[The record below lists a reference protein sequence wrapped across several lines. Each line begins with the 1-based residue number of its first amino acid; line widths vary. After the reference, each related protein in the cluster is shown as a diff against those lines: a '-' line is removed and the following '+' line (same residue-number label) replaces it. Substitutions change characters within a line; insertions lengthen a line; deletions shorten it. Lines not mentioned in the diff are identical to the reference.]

1 MANYPNPP
9 ATDFETKLNPNLT
22 TSQGVAPLYQAAL
35 NRQILLRAKPNLV
48 MHQFGQRVKIT
59 KGKGK
64 VITWQQLSPLP
75 VSKKPLIEGVTPKGS
90 SINVHQ
96 ITAIAEQY
104 GDYITTTD
112 QFSFF
117 TPDPPPVVL
126 RLNDQL
132 AAQAAET
139 LDGLTADV
147 LCTGTNVQYP
157 NGKTAR
163 ASLTTAD
170 VITIDE
176 IRKAVRTLK
185 GNKAKP
191 FKDGCYVAIVSPD
204 ISYDLMSDAKWQD
217 VKTYCDPKDMYA
229 GEIGKM
235 YGVRFVETTQAPVFY
250 GDKLADRDSL
260 QVIKTDTASNLITV
274 YEDISTAQAT
284 ALSGRKLLID
294 DRIYTV
300 ASATAGENGQATIE
314 TTETLS
320 ENIKPDMTIYAGEG
334 AADGKP
340 VYATLI
346 FGQNAYG
353 VTSPEDNL
361 KNITKA
367 LGSGGTADPLDQ
379 RSTIGWKAL
388 HTAKVLVDE
397 YMVRLETV
405 STRY

>member
-1 MANYPNPP
+1 MANYPNPA

-22 TSQGVAPLYQAAL
+22 TSAGVAPLYQPAL

-48 MHQFGQRVKIT
+48 MHQFGQSVKIT

-75 VSKKPLIEGVTPKGS
+75 VSKQPLIEGVTPKGS
-90 SINVHQ
+90 SVNVHQ

-104 GDYITTTD
+104 GDYISTTD
-112 QFSFF
+112 QFEFF
-117 TPDPPPVVL
+117 TPDPPPIVL

-139 LDGLTADV
+139 LDSLTADV

-157 NGKTAR
+157 NNKTAR
-163 ASLTTAD
+163 ASLTATD
-170 VITIDE
+170 VITIE
-176 IRKAVRTLK
+176 QIRKAVRTLK

-191 FKDGCYVAIVSPD
+191 FKDGYFVAVVHPD
-204 ISYDLMSDAKWQD
+204 TSYDLMSDKSWQD

-229 GEIGKM
+229 GEIGRM

-250 GDKLADRDSL
+250 GDPLAGRGSL
-260 QVIKTDTASNLITV
+260 QVIKADTASNAIYI
-274 YEDISTAQAT
+274 YEDISASDAT
-284 ALSGRKLLID
+284 SLTGRKLLID
-294 DRIYTV
+294 GRVYTV
-300 ASATAGENGQATIE
+300 ASATAGINGQAVIE
-314 TTETLS
+314 VTETLS
-320 ENIKPDMTIYAGEG
+320 DNIKPDMTIYPGEG

-353 VTSPEDNL
+353 VTSPKDNL
-361 KNITKA
+361 KNITKQ
-367 LGSGGTADPLDQ
+367 LGSAGTADPLDQ
-379 RSTIGWKAL
+379 RATIGWKAL
-388 HTAKVLVDE
+388 HTAKILVDE